1 MGVRQFIFLSADASS
16 LGIYIDKDFF
26 AKEELLRIELHD
38 PSRLRPSMLELEAV
52 EFSSVRGL

>member
-26 AKEELLRIELHD
+26 VKEELLRIELHD
-38 PSRLRPSMLELEAV
+38 PSRLRSILELEAV